1 MNWEQF
7 LERNEPT
14 LSIDEWGL
22 SKDKFYAKDRVYN
35 MKDPI
40 DTLKT
45 LLEDHSEY
53 PENIIEIDQKDPGRP
68 FKVWTK
74 HRIYFS
80 EVDDDY
86 DLHVHWAF
94 RHPPYVVVN

>member
-1 MNWEQF
+1 MDWEQF
-7 LERNEPT
+7 LKQNEST

-22 SKDKFYAKDRVYN
+22 SRNKFQAKDRVYN
-35 MKDPI
+35 MKGPI

-53 PENIIEIDQKDPGRP
+53 PENTIEIDQKDPGTSFRI
-68 FKVWTK
+68 WTK

-80 EVDDDY
+80 EVDDNY
-86 DLHVHWAF
+86 DMQVHCAF
-94 RHPPYVVVN
+94 RYPPYTVVN